1 MAIEL
6 YTFEWSISPTQ
17 VQMLARHIGL
27 DIKLHVLN
35 IDKSESQS
43 EEYRKLNP
51 LGLVPTIVEEDFV
64 LTESSAICHYLLNKY
79 APYSELY
86 PKDLRR
92 RARVDEIVEKI
103 GSYVYPRIAS
113 FYVQNACFKNLKKP
127 TAELLQHL
135 EEEVIVTLE
144 RLVGESKFAVGVSV
158 TLADLCLAAHIASIV
173 PCYFYRSEKFPRLTT
188 YYETVRAALP
198 YFDEICQ
205 PGIDLRNKMWEM
217 AK

>member
-127 TAELLQHL
+127 TAELLQQL

-144 RLVGESKFAVGVSV
+144 RLVGESKFAVGVSL

-173 PCYFYRSEKFPRLTT
+173 PE
-188 YYETVRAALP
+188 
-198 YFDEICQ
+198 
-205 PGIDLRNKMWEM
+205 
-217 AK
+217 